1 MNSSIN
7 NTDTESWRSP
17 IKPFI
22 PIALA
27 LFSIFSWAVAMKIY
41 LKTRHNLEPMH
52 LIIISGGVGN
62 AQNFII
68 LYAYM
73 LFCLLIFFLG
83 LGLLFL
89 LKSLFKFIYIYFPQ
103 FEESFQFKF
112 LQWLESSEYLGFNLA
127 FLLQQVDRFLAV
139 YMHLTY
145 YEVNMYIDFIRG
157 TFQNKSE
164 KCQFHVV

>member
-7 NTDTESWRSP
+7 NTDTDSWRSP

-62 AQNFII
+62 AKFYYII
-68 LYAYM
+68 CFLYA
-73 LFCLLIFFLG
+73 
-83 LGLLFL
+83 
-89 LKSLFKFIYIYFPQ
+89 SLFIHFFQ
-103 FEESFQFKF
+103 DLVCSF
-112 LQWLESSEYLGFNLA
+112 
-127 FLLQQVDRFLAV
+127 
-139 YMHLTY
+139 
-145 YEVNMYIDFIRG
+145 
-157 TFQNKSE
+157 
-164 KCQFHVV
+164 C

>member
-62 AQNFII
+62 AKSFFYII
-68 LYAYM
+68 
-73 LFCLLIFFLG
+73 CFFVYSFFPG
-83 LGLLFL
+83 LGSLFL

-145 YEVNMYIDFIRG
+145 YEVNMYIDFIIG
-157 TFQNKSE
+157 TVQNKSE
-164 KCQFHVV
+164 KCQIHVV

>member
-7 NTDTESWRSP
+7 NTDTESESWRSP

-62 AQNFII
+62 AKSFII
-68 LYAYM
+68 LNA
-73 LFCLLIFFLG
+73 
-83 LGLLFL
+83 
-89 LKSLFKFIYIYFPQ
+89 SLFIHFFQ
-103 FEESFQFKF
+103 DLVCSF
-112 LQWLESSEYLGFNLA
+112 
-127 FLLQQVDRFLAV
+127 
-139 YMHLTY
+139 
-145 YEVNMYIDFIRG
+145 
-157 TFQNKSE
+157 
-164 KCQFHVV
+164 C

>member
-7 NTDTESWRSP
+7 NTDTDSWRSP

-62 AQNFII
+62 AKSFII
-68 LYAYM
+68 LYA
-73 LFCLLIFFLG
+73 
-83 LGLLFL
+83 
-89 LKSLFKFIYIYFPQ
+89 SLFINFFQ
-103 FEESFQFKF
+103 DLVCSF
-112 LQWLESSEYLGFNLA
+112 
-127 FLLQQVDRFLAV
+127 
-139 YMHLTY
+139 
-145 YEVNMYIDFIRG
+145 
-157 TFQNKSE
+157 
-164 KCQFHVV
+164 C

>member
-1 MNSSIN
+1 M
-7 NTDTESWRSP
+7 
-17 IKPFI
+17 
-22 PIALA
+22 
-27 LFSIFSWAVAMKIY
+27 
-41 LKTRHNLEPMH
+41 LKVL
-52 LIIISGGVGN
+52 
-62 AQNFII
+62 
-68 LYAYM
+68 LYYM
-73 LFCLLIFFLG
+73 LLICFFVYSFFPG

-145 YEVNMYIDFIRG
+145 YEVNMYIDFIIG
-157 TFQNKSE
+157 TVQTKSE
-164 KCQFHVV
+164 KCQIHVV